1 MSFFFFDNKREVSF
15 FLVPLGVFYCFFL
28 LFVLYF
34 SQHMSLHPL
43 DSTLVHLPVHFL
55 LLLEYPHHM
64 QAPILEGSIPLVKLV
79 LFHPTPQ
86 DHTMGLFHPTLQ
98 DHILARNMW

>member
-1 MSFFFFDNKREVSF
+1 
-15 FLVPLGVFYCFFL
+15 
-28 LFVLYF
+28 
-34 SQHMSLHPL
+34 MSLHPL
-43 DSTLVHLPVHFL
+43 DSTLVHLQVYFL
-55 LLLEYPHHM
+55 LLLEYHQGHFLEYPHHM

-86 DHTMGLFHPTLQ
+86 DHTLGLSHPTLQ